1 MCHAAIYLG
10 RWIIAGLRSFI
21 FFHIVVLLFFEV
33 VSPETPLRAW
43 GGHSPSTPGHSG
55 LGFAKG
61 ARRWACIR
69 AEGSVLAPPRDPS
82 PGPHRPARLGRAPLP
97 YRAPGPV
104 RRLGGR
110 PWGEPE
116 VSHNF
121 PLSAKPAHH
130 RYEYE
135 PCHGVCALLQADRR
149 LPGTPRCAGSIL
161 TSCSCCESSSWS
173 PSRRTAGLSPERRLL
188 CARANRE
195 CATKRGARTAAIEPA
210 GVLAVSSTN
219 QKLSS

>member
-1 MCHAAIYLG
+1 MGICPEKSQG
-10 RWIIAGLRSFI
+10 RRPSRQRRCWLRS
-21 FFHIVVLLFFEV
+21 
-33 VSPETPLRAW
+33 SSAP
-43 GGHSPSTPGHSG
+43 GPSSG
-55 LGFAKG
+55 RTEQYG
-61 ARRWACIR
+61 ARRPASMSAPEPSR
-69 AEGSVLAPPRDPS
+69 AVWGAPAASFPN
-82 PGPHRPARLGRAPLP
+82 RP
-97 YRAPGPV
+97 
-104 RRLGGR
+104 
-110 PWGEPE
+110 E
-116 VSHNF
+116 F
-121 PLSAKPAHH
+121 PFSADYYYSWSG

-210 GVLAVSSTN
+210 GVLAVSSDAKALRCCVLK
-219 QKLSS
+219 QKPVVVTTISFKENSMVC